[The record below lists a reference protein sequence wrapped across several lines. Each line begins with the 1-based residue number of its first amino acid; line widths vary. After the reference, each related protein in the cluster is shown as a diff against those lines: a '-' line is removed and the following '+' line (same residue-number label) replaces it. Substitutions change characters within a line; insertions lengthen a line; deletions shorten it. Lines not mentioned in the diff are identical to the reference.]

1 VRRRWTGL
9 SAAGVLVAAAALG
22 AAQGPAA
29 SAQGPASAAQA
40 TTAAPDGAA
49 LYQRRCAS
57 CHDNPTER
65 TPPRQALQAMTSAR
79 ILRVMDFGAMMT
91 VAYTL
96 TRAERE
102 AVAGFIGKPGA
113 EPEPAAAAFCA
124 NRTVSLPATPKTAW
138 NGWSPSA
145 DNARYVTAGQT
156 TLTPATI
163 PRLKLKWAFGFEG
176 DISAFGQPTIIDGQ
190 VFIGSAGGMVH
201 ALRADSGCLQWTFR
215 TVGPVRSAIVATR
228 VDDKYVVLF
237 GDLTGN
243 FYALEAAT
251 GRELWRTRPEA
262 HESTRLTGAPVVHDG
277 VVFVPVASWEESRS
291 LNNDYPCCTFRGSLT
306 ALRVR
311 DGRPVWKTYLVD
323 EAKPTGKTSTGTP
336 TFGPS
341 GAGTWGAPTLDL
353 RRGLVYVTTGDN
365 YSMPA
370 SGLSDAVVA
379 LEIATGRIAWATQTT
394 AGDVYN
400 SACGSATKGPNC
412 PSGAGPDHDYG
423 SSAILTKTAD
433 GRELLLA
440 GQKSGVVYAFDP
452 DQRGAIVWQ
461 TRVGKGGI
469 VGGVQ
474 WGMAS
479 DGQHVYAATSDA
491 VFTRTA
497 TAITLDP
504 EAGGGLTA
512 LRVADG
518 AKVWYS
524 PPVQCARPGNPRCSP
539 AMSAAVTAVPGAI
552 FAGGLDGHLR
562 AYASSDGKL
571 LWEVDTAR
579 EYRTVNGVK
588 AQGGAIDGPGPT
600 IMNGMVLVNSGYT
613 RYGGIPG
620 NVLLAFAADSAS
632 R

>member
-1 VRRRWTGL
+1 MRRSPWTSL
-9 SAAGVLVAAAALG
+9 AAAVLLATATTVAGQGPTQQAPNPNAAPAAAA
-22 AAQGPAA
+22 
-29 SAQGPASAAQA
+29 
-40 TTAAPDGAA
+40 AAPDGAA

-96 TRAERE
+96 TRAERQ

-113 EPEPAAAAFCA
+113 EPEPAPSAFCA
-124 NRTVSLPATPKTAW
+124 NRTVALPLKPAAAW
-138 NGWSPSA
+138 NGWSPSG
-145 DNARYVTAGQT
+145 DNARYVPAGQT
-156 TLTPATI
+156 SLTPANI
-163 PRLKLKWAFGFEG
+163 PNLKLKWAFGFEG
-176 DISAFGQPTIIDGQ
+176 DISAFGQPTIVDGQ
-190 VFIGSAGGMVH
+190 VFVGSAGGVVH
-201 ALRADSGCLQWTFR
+201 ALRADTGCLQWTYR
-215 TVGPVRSAIVATR
+215 AVGPVRSAIVATR
-228 VDDKYVVLF
+228 LGDRYVVLF

-251 GRELWRTRPEA
+251 GRELWRARPET
-262 HESTRLTGAPVVHDG
+262 HESARLTGAPIVHDG

-291 LNNDYPCCTFRGSLT
+291 LNNDYPCCTFRGSLA

-311 DGRPVWKTYLVD
+311 DGHQVWKTFLVD
-323 EAKPTGKTSTGTP
+323 EAKPTGKTSAGTP
-336 TFGPS
+336 TWGPS

-353 RRGLVYVTTGDN
+353 RRGLIYVTTGDN

-370 SGLSDAVVA
+370 SRLSDAVVA
-379 LEIATGRIAWATQTT
+379 LEIANGRIAWSTQTT
-394 AGDVYN
+394 SGDVYN
-400 SACGSATKGPNC
+400 SACSGATKGPNC
-412 PSGAGPDHDYG
+412 PSGSGPDHDFG
-423 SSAILTKTAD
+423 SSVILTKTDD

-452 DQRGAIVWQ
+452 DKRGALVWQ
-461 TRVGKGGI
+461 ARVGKGGV

-497 TAITLDP
+497 SATTLDP

-512 LRVADG
+512 LRIADG
-518 AKVWYS
+518 KLAWYS
-524 PPVQCARPGNPRCSP
+524 PPVHCPRPGNPRCSP
-539 AMSAAVTAVPGAI
+539 ALSAAVTAVPGAV

-562 AYASSDGKL
+562 AYAATDGKV
-571 LWEVDTAR
+571 LWDVDTVR
-579 EYRTVNGVK
+579 EYQTVNGLK

-600 IMNGMVLVNSGYT
+600 VMNGLVLVNSGYT

-620 NVLLAFAADSAS
+620 NVLLAFGTD
-632 R
+632 

>member
-1 VRRRWTGL
+1 MWWRWTRL
-9 SAAGVLVAAAALG
+9 SIAAGVLVAAAPSSAW
-22 AAQGPAA
+22 AQG
-29 SAQGPASAAQA
+29 
-40 TTAAPDGAA
+40 PDGAA

-65 TPPRQALQAMTSAR
+65 TPPRQALQAMTAAR

-91 VAYTL
+91 VSYTL

-102 AVAGFIGKPGA
+102 AVAHFIGKPGA
-113 EPEPAAAAFCA
+113 EPEPAPAAFCA
-124 NRTVSLPATPKTAW
+124 SRAVSLPASPKAAW

-145 DNARYVTAGQT
+145 DNARFVPAAQT

-190 VFIGSAGGMVH
+190 VFVGSAGGVVH

-215 TVGPVRSAIVATR
+215 TVGPVRSAVVATR
-228 VDDKYVVLF
+228 VDDRNVVLF
-237 GDLTGN
+237 GDLTGV
-243 FYALEAAT
+243 FYALDAAT

-311 DGRPVWKTYLVD
+311 DGSQVWKTYLVD
-323 EAKPTGKTSTGTP
+323 APKPTGKTSTGTP
-336 TFGPS
+336 TLGPS
-341 GAGTWGAPTLDL
+341 GVGTWGAPTLDL
-353 RRGLVYVTTGDN
+353 RRGLIYVATGDN
-365 YSMPA
+365 YSLPA
-370 SGLSDAVVA
+370 SALSDAVVA

-412 PSGAGPDHDYG
+412 PSDAGPDHDFG
-423 SSAILTKTAD
+423 SSPILARTAA

-452 DQRGAIVWQ
+452 DKRGAIVWQ
-461 TRVGKGGI
+461 ARVGKGGI

-479 DGQHVYAATSDA
+479 DGEHVYAATSDA

-497 TAITLDP
+497 TATTLDP
-504 EAGGGLTA
+504 EAGGGVTA
-512 LRVADG
+512 LRIADG
-518 AKVWYS
+518 SRAWYA
-524 PPVQCARPGNPRCSP
+524 PPVPCARPGHPRCSP

-562 AYASSDGKL
+562 AYAAADGRV
-571 LWEVDTAR
+571 LWDVDTVR
-579 EYRTVNGVK
+579 EYQTVNNVK

-600 IMNGMVLVNSGYT
+600 VMNGMVLVNSGYT

-620 NVLLAFAADSAS
+620 NVLLAFSIE
-632 R
+632 